1 MRTLINVFFAVL
13 LCFTGAINASGQESA
28 AADMLSYA
36 RQEGYPVTYT
46 NQIKLLT
53 SGTEKFEEL
62 FAAIRSARHSIHLEY
77 FNFRNDSI
85 GNALFDLLAEKAA
98 EGVEVRALYDAFG
111 NLSNNRPLRRKK
123 INAIRS
129 KGIQI
134 CEFDPLRFPWLNHVF
149 SRDHRKI
156 VVIDGKIGFTGGMN
170 VADYYIN
177 GKVKIGAWH
186 DMHLV
191 IEGPAVELLQNIF
204 LRIWNKQTRESV
216 GGEQYYPAPDHKWL
230 GNSHPYSHVM
240 VVNREPDRTPAAIR
254 HTYIAAIN
262 AARDSIRLISPYF
275 VPTRGVFRALE
286 RALKRGVDVEIMISE
301 KCDVPFTPDAARY
314 KLHRLMR
321 KGARV
326 YYYKGGFHHTKVIMV
341 DGEVCTVGSANLNSR
356 SLRFDYEENLFIIDK
371 RVTRELTVD
380 FEKDKKDSYLLTPDL
395 WKKMSLW
402 KKFSGWFANLFTFC
416 L

>member
-1 MRTLINVFFAVL
+1 MKKFLCLLFMGICVCCEAIYGQAYLDSAMTEYANKAGFFI
-13 LCFTGAINASGQESA
+13 TE
-28 AADMLSYA
+28 
-36 RQEGYPVTYT
+36 T

-53 SGTEKFEEL
+53 NGGEKFREL

-85 GNALFDLLAEKAA
+85 GNELFDLLTRKVA
-98 EGVEVRALYDAFG
+98 EGVEVRALYDGFG
-111 NLSNNRPLRRKK
+111 NMSNNKPFRRRK
-123 INAIRS
+123 IREIRS
-129 KGIQI
+129 KGIQLY
-134 CEFDPLRFPWLNHVF
+134 EFDPLRFPWLNHVF

-177 GKVKIGAWH
+177 GKVKIGSWH

-191 IEGPAVELLQNIF
+191 TEGPAVEVLQSIF
-204 LRIWNKQTRESV
+204 LRIWNKQTHQSV
-216 GGEQYYPAPDHKWL
+216 GGERYFPAPDHKWL
-230 GNSHPYSHVM
+230 GNGQPYSKVM

-254 HTYIAAIN
+254 DTYIAAID
-262 AARDSIRLISPYF
+262 AARDSIRVINPYF
-275 VPTRGVFRALE
+275 VPTHGVSMALE

-314 KLHRLMR
+314 KLHKLMQ
-321 KGARV
+321 KGAKI
-326 YYYKGGFHHTKVIMV
+326 YYYRGGFHHTKIIMV
-341 DGEVCTVGSANLNSR
+341 DGRLCTVGSANLNSR
-356 SLRFDYEENLFIIDK
+356 SLRFDYEENLFILDN
-371 RVTRELTVD
+371 RLTQELTEN
-380 FEKDKKDSYLLTPDL
+380 FNEDKKDSYLLTPEV
-395 WKKMSLW
+395 WKKLSPW

>member
-1 MRTLINVFFAVL
+1 MKKILCALVLWLCLFCEAIYGQGHLDSAMTDYAAKAGFFI
-13 LCFTGAINASGQESA
+13 TE
-28 AADMLSYA
+28 
-36 RQEGYPVTYT
+36 T

-53 SGTEKFEEL
+53 NGSEKFREL

-85 GNALFDLLAEKAA
+85 GNELFDLLAAKAA
-98 EGVEVRALYDAFG
+98 EGVEVRALYDGFG
-111 NLSNNRPLRRKK
+111 NMSNNRPLRRRK
-123 INAIRS
+123 IREIRRR
-129 KGIQI
+129 GIQLY
-134 CEFDPLRFPWLNHVF
+134 EFDPLRFPWLNHIF

-177 GKVKIGAWH
+177 GKAKIGSWH

-191 IEGPAVELLQNIF
+191 IEGPAVEILQNIF
-204 LRIWNKQTRESV
+204 LRIWNKQTHQSV
-216 GGEQYYPAPDHKWL
+216 GGGQYYPAPDHKWL
-230 GNSHPYSHVM
+230 GTDKPYSKVM

-254 HTYIAAIN
+254 NTYIAAIE
-262 AARDSIRLISPYF
+262 AARDSIRLINPYF
-275 VPTRGVFRALE
+275 VPTHGVSMALE

-314 KLHRLMR
+314 KLHKLMQ
-321 KGARV
+321 KGAKV
-326 YYYKGGFHHTKVIMV
+326 YYYKGGFHHTKIIMV
-341 DGEVCTVGSANLNSR
+341 DGRLCTVGSANLNSR
-356 SLRFDYEENLFIIDK
+356 SLRFDYEENLFILDD
-371 RVTRELTVD
+371 RVTQELTNE
-380 FEKDKKDSYLLTPDL
+380 FEKDKEESYLLTPAV
-395 WKKMSLW
+395 WKKLSPW